1 MFHVKHEGW
10 GKGTH
15 PLGFELDA
23 IAAERLTLFER
34 MLRTRAV
41 PMGMIAASDAPRIR
55 ERHLLDSLRAV
66 PLLPPSGSVCDLGS
80 GAGLPGVALCIA
92 RPDLRYVLV
101 EVRRTR
107 AAFLND
113 VITALELDDVTVHP
127 RRLETF
133 RESVEVCT
141 ARAFASPWKTWLA
154 AGRLLTKGR
163 LIYWAGAS
171 FDTTTDMPEGVDA
184 ELFGSTGLARSGPL
198 VIMTRT

>member
-10 GKGTH
+10 EKGAH

-23 IAAERLTLFER
+23 TAAERLTLFER

-41 PMGMIAASDAPRIR
+41 PMGMIAASDVPRIR

-101 EVRRTR
+101 
-107 AAFLND
+107 
-113 VITALELDDVTVHP
+113 
-127 RRLETF
+127 
-133 RESVEVCT
+133 
-141 ARAFASPWKTWLA
+141 
-154 AGRLLTKGR
+154 
-163 LIYWAGAS
+163 
-171 FDTTTDMPEGVDA
+171 
-184 ELFGSTGLARSGPL
+184 
-198 VIMTRT
+198 